1 LFFSRSQAKQ
11 FDRLVQPHLQ
21 TLFRFAHRLT
31 GNSQDAEDLV
41 QDVMVKLYPRT
52 DELAQVADLRP
63 WLNRV
68 LYRQFVDQTRRD
80 KRRADQPLS
89 DHIPESE
96 HGSFMDRHPG
106 ETLGPLGDMEQER
119 SKQLLDEALNG
130 LSPDQRALIVMHDVD
145 GWRQEDIA
153 QVLEVAPGT
162 IKSRLHRCRQ
172 ALRERLSQ
180 KMEPKVS
187 DERVPGKGRG
197 ES

>member
-1 LFFSRSQAKQ
+1 MFFSRSQAKQ
-11 FDRLVQPHLQ
+11 FDQLVQPHLQ
-21 TLFRFAHRLT
+21 GMFRFAHRLT

-52 DELAQVADLRP
+52 DELMQVADLRP

-89 DHIPESE
+89 DHMPESE
-96 HGSFMDRHPG
+96 HGVFMDRHPG
-106 ETLGPLGDMEQER
+106 ETLGPLGDMEQTR

-130 LSPDQRALIVMHDVD
+130 LSPDQRALIVMHDVE

-153 QVLEVAPGT
+153 QVLDVAPGT

-180 KMEPKVS
+180 KMEPKGS
-187 DERVPGKGRG
+187 GKRVPGNGRD